1 MRAFSSVK
9 LGVLLIILAM
19 PNAASAQPEPGNGGE
34 VKVKDAVASL
44 LGDDYVV
51 NAEIEYKLSKR
62 ATEALKNGVPLLWTY
77 RLRVEEVREYL
88 WNKTVVEKNFLYRL
102 QYHALLNVYRVK
114 NESNGA
120 VSNFSTL
127 QAALDLLSV
136 LHDFRLVEKD
146 KLSDSAV
153 YLAELKI
160 SFERDALPLPLR
172 PIAYMNAQWYLSSDW
187 YVWPLKK

>member
-1 MRAFSSVK
+1 MRAFTNVK
-9 LGVLLIILAM
+9 LSVLLVVLALS
-19 PNAASAQPEPGNGGE
+19 NAASAQLETVAGGE
-34 VKVKDAVASL
+34 VKVKIADASL
-44 LGDDYVV
+44 RGDDYVV
-51 NAEIEYKLSKR
+51 NAEIEYQLSKR

-120 VSNFSTL
+120 VSNFSSL
-127 QAALDLLSV
+127 EAALDLLSV
-136 LHDFRLVEKD
+136 LRDFRLIEKD
-146 KLSDSAV
+146 KLSDSTV

-172 PIAYMNAQWYLSSDW
+172 PVAYLNAQWYLSSDW